1 VTCGVTWEEL
11 WEGGSMHTTDAF
23 LGYFGLLFVFLTGV
37 VVFGISGLAY
47 FLLFPELKTVD
58 TKIQRNVFQS
68 PEKSVA
74 IESVRRT
81 LTVDERKILEVLE
94 NHKGKYLQ
102 KYLRKEAGLSRLKTH
117 RIIVRFSE
125 RGLVTLEKVGNTNEV
140 RLVDWLRK
148 T

>member
-1 VTCGVTWEEL
+1 
-11 WEGGSMHTTDAF
+11 MHTTDAF